1 MEHRR
6 LLSSQT
12 YGFSFASAKPT
23 RWKYLKIP
31 IAFSTVTFSLI
42 RYGYCYYR
50 VELPIS
56 WHSKPRDC
64 LELYFE
70 PYRWNESDFAL
81 GWEIITFYQ
90 NQDTWHLH
98 KCWWVKKKWLLHL
111 GNLAQTSKT
120 FPNIISKITQHNQLL
135 AKHKIIDLL
144 MVRVTLNEY
153 TSNFE
158 SLDWDKYHVPDAFFE
173 IVSLFFYYSFFPEF
187 LLFLAVE
194 TKQECKCCK
203 EKLVHGKT
211 PTIDWEVWNFKIYTT
226 CSWSKIQIQL
236 KDSLGLEKLRGSHNS
251 NSI

>member
-12 YGFSFASAKPT
+12 YEFSFASAKPT

-50 VELPIS
+50 GELPIS

-64 LELYFE
+64 LELYSE

-81 GWEIITFYQ
+81 GWEIIIFYQ

-144 MVRVTLNEY
+144 MMRVTLNEY

-158 SLDWDKYHVPDAFFE
+158 SLDWDKHHVPDAFFE
-173 IVSLFFYYSFFPEF
+173 IVSLFFYYTFFF
-187 LLFLAVE
+187 SNF
-194 TKQECKCCK
+194 CC
-203 EKLVHGKT
+203 T
-211 PTIDWEVWNFKIYTT
+211 
-226 CSWSKIQIQL
+226 
-236 KDSLGLEKLRGSHNS
+236 
-251 NSI
+251 

>member
-1 MEHRR
+1 MNVLTDCCFWISSLALLGWISEIRKKERKTKKPQKLTLTYQMEHRR

-42 RYGYCYYR
+42 RYRYCYYR
-50 VELPIS
+50 GELPIS

-64 LELYFE
+64 LELYLE

-98 KCWWVKKKWLLHL
+98 KCWWVKKKWLLQL

-120 FPNIISKITQHNQLL
+120 FPNIISKITQLNQLL
-135 AKHKIIDLL
+135 AEHKIIDLL

-158 SLDWDKYHVPDAFFE
+158 SLDWDKHHVPDAFFE
-173 IVSLFFYYSFFPEF
+173 IFSLFFYYTFFFPISVV
-187 LLFLAVE
+187 LSSRNKA
-194 TKQECKCCK
+194 
-203 EKLVHGKT
+203 
-211 PTIDWEVWNFKIYTT
+211 
-226 CSWSKIQIQL
+226 
-236 KDSLGLEKLRGSHNS
+236 RM
-251 NSI
+251 